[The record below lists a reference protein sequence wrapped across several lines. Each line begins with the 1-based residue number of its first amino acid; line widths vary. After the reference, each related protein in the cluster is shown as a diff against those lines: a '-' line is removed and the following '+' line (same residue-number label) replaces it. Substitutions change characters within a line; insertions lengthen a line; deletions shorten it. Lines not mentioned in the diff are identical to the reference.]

1 MSAGHVTV
9 RLAGAEQAAARL
21 GEFRALYSEVYAD
34 PPYEWGEEHASLF
47 AERFLSQTR
56 QEGFALA
63 EARGPHDLVGIA
75 FGLPVSIVSGS
86 SRWWQNL
93 TAPLPAEITA
103 EWPGRTFAL
112 VELLVRVPWRRQ
124 HVAKAMHD
132 LLLHARPEERAILTA
147 LPAAVPA
154 QEAYRTW
161 GWRKIAQRHN
171 PLPGSPLFDVL
182 VREIAHPG
190 AD

>member
-1 MSAGHVTV
+1 
-9 RLAGAEQAAARL
+9 
-21 GEFRALYSEVYAD
+21 
-34 PPYEWGEEHASLF
+34 
-47 AERFLSQTR
+47 
-56 QEGFALA
+56 
-63 EARGPHDLVGIA
+63 
-75 FGLPVSIVSGS
+75 
-86 SRWWQNL
+86 
-93 TAPLPAEITA
+93 
-103 EWPGRTFAL
+103 
-112 VELLVRVPWRRQ
+112 
-124 HVAKAMHD
+124 MHD

-147 LPAAVPA
+147 LPTAVPA